1 METKKAKHVSEEER
15 RERLLRAIEKGM
27 TVEKERTSGI
37 IQMDEILGI
46 DGVTITVKEAQT
58 KYKLS
63 AYSVNRIAQKM
74 NAIIYIGDGKFIL
87 GARLKEYL
95 SEMERKKK

>member
-1 METKKAKHVSEEER
+1 M
-15 RERLLRAIEKGM
+15 RAIEKGK
-27 TVEKERTSGI
+27 TVEKERSSRI

-46 DGVTITVKEAQT
+46 DGVTITVKEAQA
-58 KYKLS
+58 KYKIS

-74 NAIIYIGDGKFIL
+74 DAIIYIGDGKFIL
-87 GARLKEYL
+87 EARLKEYL